1 MDPGIVGDPDLRGAI
16 SRNLLAFERRAS
28 PRPLI
33 PAAVAVVLLQVDG
46 APGIPIFQ
54 RTLGMSRHAGQMA
67 LPGGKVHAG
76 EDSQECALRELHE
89 ELGLAIDHSDVLG
102 ALDDFDTRSG
112 FTITPVV
119 VWSGAGATTL
129 LPSASEVGELYL
141 ISARDLRDAVA
152 SARPGVSRSFS
163 LRLPSVEVFA
173 PTGAILYQFSEVAL
187 DGRSCRVADFYQP
200 PFTHR

>member
-1 MDPGIVGDPDLRGAI
+1 MDPGAVDEPDLRGFV
-16 SRNLLAFERRAS
+16 SRNLLRFKRRAS

-33 PAAVAVVLLQVDG
+33 PASVAVVLLQVDG
-46 APGIPIFQ
+46 APGLPIFQ
-54 RTLGMSRHAGQMA
+54 RPLGMSRHAGQMA

-76 EDSQECALRELHE
+76 EDARECAIRELNE
-89 ELGLAIDHSDVLG
+89 ELGLAVDQTSVLG
-102 ALDDFDTRSG
+102 MLDDFDTQSG

-119 VWSGAGATTL
+119 VWSGAGAATL
-129 LPSASEVGELYL
+129 RPSASEVRELFL
-141 ISARDLRDAVA
+141 IGVQELRAAVA
-152 SARPGVSRSFS
+152 TARPGPSFS
-163 LRLPSVEVFA
+163 LRLPRVEVFA